1 MDTGTR
7 INVIAGR
14 PGAGKTRWAAREV
27 VETLRDVN
35 NVVIY
40 IGFDREFERICRMVS
55 DTYGS
60 KPHGKLLFALQDGA
74 GEAIGKA
81 VDIANNGESRMF
93 LGNEDDNE
101 YQNNRRMVFVF
112 YDQCRHDIFNGRRDL
127 LRAAARAGVHVNVLC
142 QIFSQ
147 IDRGDINWLN
157 EYCTPF
163 VISKSREPRLATQE
177 EVQEKY
183 R

>member
-1 MDTGTR
+1 MDTDTR
-7 INVIAGR
+7 ISVIAGR

-81 VDIANNGESRMF
+81 VDIANNGEPHMY
-93 LGNEDDNE
+93 LGNEDDDE

-163 VISKSREPRLATQE
+163 VISKYREPRLATQE
-177 EVQEKY
+177 EIQEKY

>member
-1 MDTGTR
+1 MDTDTR
-7 INVIAGR
+7 ISVIAGR

-81 VDIANNGESRMF
+81 VDIANNGESRMY
-93 LGNEDDNE
+93 LGNEDDDE
-101 YQNNRRMVFVF
+101 YQNNRPVPPR
-112 YDQCRHDIFNGRRDL
+112 YLQRPPRPPESCCQGRGSCQCPLPDFQPN
-127 LRAAARAGVHVNVLC
+127 
-142 QIFSQ
+142 
-147 IDRGDINWLN
+147 
-157 EYCTPF
+157 
-163 VISKSREPRLATQE
+163 
-177 EVQEKY
+177 
-183 R
+183 

>member
-1 MDTGTR
+1 MDTDTR
-7 INVIAGR
+7 ISVIAGR

-112 YDQCRHDIFNGRRDL
+112 YDQCRRDIFTAGSHVYQRQCGLRIFQIGRR
-127 LRAAARAGVHVNVLC
+127 RFPLC
-142 QIFSQ
+142 FRI
-147 IDRGDINWLN
+147 IGILPAYRT
-157 EYCTPF
+157 CTPF

-177 EVQEKY
+177 EIQEKY

>member
-1 MDTGTR
+1 M
-7 INVIAGR
+7 
-14 PGAGKTRWAAREV
+14 
-27 VETLRDVN
+27 
-35 NVVIY
+35 Y
-40 IGFDREFERICRMVS
+40 
-55 DTYGS
+55 
-60 KPHGKLLFALQDGA
+60 
-74 GEAIGKA
+74 
-81 VDIANNGESRMF
+81 
-93 LGNEDDNE
+93 LGNEDDDE

-163 VISKSREPRLATQE
+163 VISKFREPRLATQE
-177 EVQEKY
+177 EIQEKY

>member
-1 MDTGTR
+1 MSPNPKSKKSKFRMTR
-7 INVIAGR
+7 LKLSDKEQKLWTLVLCINVIAGR

-27 VETLRDVN
+27 VETIRDVN
-35 NVVIY
+35 NVIIY

-127 LRAAARAGVHVNVLC
+127 LRAAARARGSC
-142 QIFSQ
+142 QCPLSDFQS
-147 IDRGDINWLN
+147 D
-157 EYCTPF
+157 
-163 VISKSREPRLATQE
+163 
-177 EVQEKY
+177 
-183 R
+183 

>member
-27 VETLRDVN
+27 VETIRDVK
-35 NVVIY
+35 NVIIY
-40 IGFDREFERICRMVS
+40 IGFDQEFERICRMVS

-112 YDQCRHDIFNGRRDL
+112 NGRRDL

-147 IDRGDINWLN
+147 IDRGDIDWLN

-177 EVQEKY
+177 EIQEKY

>member
-1 MDTGTR
+1 MDTDTR
-7 INVIAGR
+7 ISVIAGR

-74 GEAIGKA
+74 CISAMRTMTSTRTIG
-81 VDIANNGESRMF
+81 GWCLCSMTS
-93 LGNEDDNE
+93 
-101 YQNNRRMVFVF
+101 
-112 YDQCRHDIFNGRRDL
+112 
-127 LRAAARAGVHVNVLC
+127 AA
-142 QIFSQ
+142 
-147 IDRGDINWLN
+147 
-157 EYCTPF
+157 T
-163 VISKSREPRLATQE
+163 ISSTVAATS
-177 EVQEKY
+177 
-183 R
+183 

>member
-1 MDTGTR
+1 MDTDTR
-7 INVIAGR
+7 ISVIAGR

-112 YDQCRHDIFNGRRDL
+112 
-127 LRAAARAGVHVNVLC
+127 
-142 QIFSQ
+142 
-147 IDRGDINWLN
+147 
-157 EYCTPF
+157 
-163 VISKSREPRLATQE
+163 
-177 EVQEKY
+177 
-183 R
+183 

>member
-1 MDTGTR
+1 M
-7 INVIAGR
+7 
-14 PGAGKTRWAAREV
+14 
-27 VETLRDVN
+27 N
-35 NVVIY
+35 NIVIY

-127 LRAAARAGVHVNVLC
+127 LRVRRGLAALLRAAARAGVHVNVLC

-177 EVQEKY
+177 EIQEKY

>member
-35 NVVIY
+35 NVIIY

-81 VDIANNGESRMF
+81 VDIANNGEPRMF

-101 YQNNRRMVFVF
+101 
-112 YDQCRHDIFNGRRDL
+112 
-127 LRAAARAGVHVNVLC
+127 
-142 QIFSQ
+142 
-147 IDRGDINWLN
+147 
-157 EYCTPF
+157 
-163 VISKSREPRLATQE
+163 
-177 EVQEKY
+177 
-183 R
+183 